1 MKATRQYF
9 IYIMASVSGVLYI
22 GVTNNLVRRVSE
34 HKQGWA
40 RGFTRQ
46 FHVKKL
52 VYFEETGD
60 VRSAIEREKQ
70 LKKWRREKK
79 VALIE
84 VTNPYWKDLYDE
96 L

>member
-1 MKATRQYF
+1 MIESRKYY

-22 GVTNNLVRRVSE
+22 GMTNDLLRRVWF
-34 HKQGWA
+34 HKHGLVD
-40 RGFTRQ
+40 GFTKEY
-46 FHVKKL
+46 HVKKL
-52 VYFEETGD
+52 VYYEATED

-84 VTNPYWKDLYDE
+84 KMNPNWKDLYDE